1 MIFTML
7 LALSL
12 QLPSLPDSPPA
23 IVNVPRLVKESAIGK
38 AATAQLRT
46 AQTEKQKVIAEKQ
59 AEVQQL
65 SRSSAAPARVQ
76 RAQVELQRLTQDAE
90 TELAALDQQLQKEF
104 DKKLRPIVAK
114 IAEEEHIG
122 IIFEYPQQL
131 ILWASPSIDVT
142 AKVIA
147 RLDAEAKEQK

>member
-1 MIFTML
+1 MIFPLL

-12 QLPSLPDSPPA
+12 QLSPLPDSPPA
-23 IVNVPRLVKESAIGK
+23 IVNVPRLVQESALGK

-46 AQTEKQKVIAEKQ
+46 VQTEKQKAIAEKQ

-65 SRSSAAPARVQ
+65 SRSSAPPARVQ

-90 TELAALDQQLQKEF
+90 AELAALDRQLQKEF
-104 DKKLRPIVAK
+104 DKKLRPIIAK

-131 ILWASPSIDVT
+131 LLWSSPSIDVT

-147 RLDAEAKEQK
+147 RLDAETLEKR

>member
-1 MIFTML
+1 MIFPLL

-12 QLPSLPDSPPA
+12 QLSPLSDSPPA
-23 IVNVPRLVKESAIGK
+23 IVNVPRLIRESALGK

-46 AQTEKQKVIAEKQ
+46 VQTEKEKAIVEKQ

-65 SRSSAAPARVQ
+65 RRSSASAARVQ
-76 RAQVELQRLTQDAE
+76 RAQVELQRLAQDAE
-90 TELAALDQQLQKEF
+90 AELGALNQQLQKEF
-104 DKKLRPIVAK
+104 DKKLRPIIAK
-114 IAEEEHIG
+114 IADEEHIG

-131 ILWASPSIDVT
+131 ILWSSPSIDVT

-147 RLDAEAKEQK
+147 RLDAETLEKK